1 MKVNHLSHKGSM
13 NTWVDIYFDKKVAG
27 KIHLETFWIA
37 EEVIKDVIVE
47 ETKDEP
53 VKWVKRTT
61 Y

>member
-1 MKVNHLSHKGSM
+1 MNHLSHKGSM
-13 NTWVDIYFDKKVAG
+13 NTWVDIYFDEKVAG

>member
-1 MKVNHLSHKGSM
+1 M